1 MNTHP
6 GLKYN
11 RKIGR
16 DRDFGIKSRQS
27 PAGDRFEFHIGSGSS
42 TSIPPALSCACTS
55 HKAYALL
62 VLER

>member
-6 GLKYN
+6 GLEYN

-16 DRDFGIKSRQS
+16 DRDFGTGSRQS
-27 PAGDRFEFHIGSGSS
+27 QARDRFEFHFGSESS
-42 TSIPPALSCACTS
+42 TSSSPAFSCAGAS
-55 HKAYALL
+55 HGAYALL